1 MPGLTIFQMNLRY
14 TRITTPVYEESQLT
28 EEFTLNDEQRAEIE
42 QIRKQDVK
50 ERILDYKRA
59 RIAVNRARETSTTT
73 ELYPIIEEPILESV
87 VAETMPQP

>member
-59 RIAVNRARETSTTT
+59 RIAVNRAREASTTT

>member
-14 TRITTPVYEESQLT
+14 SRITTPVYEESQLT